1 VYAQASTGSIVPPSN
16 VYDFNHTPSAIVPKP
31 GLLTPPEQQKS
42 TTYQGGT
49 VLKLQ
54 RATLDA
60 DYYHIRFQ
68 NSYSGVIDPTTTET
82 IYYLQPSSIS
92 QGFEAESNIVILRGL
107 NAYLNA
113 TKGTAYY
120 SGSLNAGTAASPYA
134 QNAPSGL
141 WVSQTP
147 SDTEAIGVTYQ
158 AKGLD
163 FGFFDKRIGSER
175 MDNGAYHNQAI
186 VDPFSTTNAY
196 INYTVRGHSIFD
208 QTKIR
213 LISNNLLN
221 QHNLQSVGLTA
232 APLTQLIPGTTY
244 TDLFNTTGPT
254 PLAGSDT
261 PSFMAGRSFS
271 ISVTFGI
278 APRERK

>member
-1 VYAQASTGSIVPPSN
+1 
-16 VYDFNHTPSAIVPKP
+16 
-31 GLLTPPEQQKS
+31 
-42 TTYQGGT
+42 
-49 VLKLQ
+49 
-54 RATLDA
+54 
-60 DYYHIRFQ
+60 
-68 NSYSGVIDPTTTET
+68 
-82 IYYLQPSSIS
+82 
-92 QGFEAESNIVILRGL
+92 
-107 NAYLNA
+107 
-113 TKGTAYY
+113 
-120 SGSLNAGTAASPYA
+120 
-134 QNAPSGL
+134 
-141 WVSQTP
+141 
-147 SDTEAIGVTYQ
+147 
-158 AKGLD
+158 
-163 FGFFDKRIGSER
+163 

-278 APRERK
+278 AARERK